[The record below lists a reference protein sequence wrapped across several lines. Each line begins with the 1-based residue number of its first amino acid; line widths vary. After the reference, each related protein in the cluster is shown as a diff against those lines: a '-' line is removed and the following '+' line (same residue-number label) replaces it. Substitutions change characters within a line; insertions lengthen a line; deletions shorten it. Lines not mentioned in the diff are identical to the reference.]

1 MPERTTTGTYLLKA
15 TDQRGQQTT
24 MHDPY
29 AFPPL
34 LTDYDLHLL
43 GEGRHWRSYTR
54 LGAQLRTVD
63 GVSGVNFAVWAP
75 NAAGVSVVGDFND
88 WDARFHAM
96 RKHIPSGIWELFIPG
111 LTEGTIYKF
120 RVKQG
125 TNIVDKS
132 DPYGFAA
139 EVPPRTASKVA
150 NLDTYQWG
158 DAAWIA
164 NRTKANGLD
173 APIAIYEVHLG
184 SWRRPGD
191 DPNRWMTYREIAPQL
206 VDYCRQMGYTHVEFL
221 PVSEHPFSGSWGYQT
236 VGYYAATSRYGSPQD
251 LMYLIDQLHQAGIGV
266 IVDWVPAHFPRDGH
280 GLYRFDGTCLYEH
293 ADPRKG
299 EHPDW
304 GTLIFNYGRN
314 EVRNFL
320 LSNALFWL
328 DKYHIDGLRVDAV
341 ASMLY
346 LDYSRQPGEWVPNQ
360 FGGRENLEA
369 IDFIKEFN
377 VLSHQE
383 YPGVLTIAE
392 ESTAWPSVSRPTYVG
407 GLGFSLKWNM
417 GWMNDT
423 LRYFRHEPIHRQYH
437 HDELTFSL
445 IYAFHEN
452 FVLPLSHDEVVHGK
466 GSLLDQVPGD
476 LWQKFANLRLLLC
489 VHVDASRQ
497 ETAVHGMRI
506 RPVERMELRRQ
517 PAVAL
522 AAMVVAPRAAR
533 SAWPISTS
541 SIAAS
546 RPCTRSI
553 SITPASSGSTATTM
567 PTACSAFCG
576 RRRTRPIS
584 SSWPATSR
592 RCRGTSYRFGVPERL
607 LVSRDLQQR
616 LIVLRRQQP
625 RQRRPA

>member
-1 MPERTTTGTYLLKA
+1 MRTTVALDKLGALVEGRHENPFEILGPHEVEDDGRKALAVRAFLPNSSRVWVVDCDRSQSLPMRRIHPAGLYEAICPMPDRTTTGAYLLKA
-15 TDQRGQQTT
+15 ADQRGQQTT

-34 LTDYDLHLL
+34 LTEYDLHLL

-54 LGAQLRTVD
+54 LGAQLRTID

-75 NAAGVSVVGDFND
+75 NAAGVSVVGDFNN

-173 APIAIYEVHLG
+173 APIATYEVHLG

-206 VDYCRQMGYTHVEFL
+206 VDYCRQMGYTHVQFL

-299 EHPDW
+299 S
-304 GTLIFNYGRN
+304 I
-314 EVRNFL
+314 
-320 LSNALFWL
+320 
-328 DKYHIDGLRVDAV
+328 
-341 ASMLY
+341 
-346 LDYSRQPGEWVPNQ
+346 
-360 FGGRENLEA
+360 
-369 IDFIKEFN
+369 
-377 VLSHQE
+377 
-383 YPGVLTIAE
+383 
-392 ESTAWPSVSRPTYVG
+392 PTG
-407 GLGFSLKWNM
+407 
-417 GWMNDT
+417 
-423 LRYFRHEPIHRQYH
+423 
-437 HDELTFSL
+437 
-445 IYAFHEN
+445 
-452 FVLPLSHDEVVHGK
+452 
-466 GSLLDQVPGD
+466 
-476 LWQKFANLRLLLC
+476 
-489 VHVDASRQ
+489 
-497 ETAVHGMRI
+497 
-506 RPVERMELRRQ
+506 
-517 PAVAL
+517 
-522 AAMVVAPRAAR
+522 AR
-533 SAWPISTS
+533 
-541 SIAAS
+541 
-546 RPCTRSI
+546 
-553 SITPASSGSTATTM
+553 
-567 PTACSAFCG
+567 
-576 RRRTRPIS
+576 
-584 SSWPATSR
+584 
-592 RCRGTSYRFGVPERL
+592 
-607 LVSRDLQQR
+607 
-616 LIVLRRQQP
+616 
-625 RQRRPA
+625 